1 MPFALMLLSTIF
13 SSTGCTL
20 VVGLLHHTTSESLP
34 EIKIEIIKTKTQQP
48 KNQNKSNKQD
58 VMRQQQAHVTGVT
71 DNTTNT

>member
-1 MPFALMLLSTIF
+1 MLLSTIF

-34 EIKIEIIKTKTQQP
+34 EIKIEIKTKTQQP